1 MVENFTKNYST
12 KAITR
17 VNKPIRLRRRVI
29 QIGDKEGGDKR
40 FVRTNR
46 ADPSLE
52 ESVTGF
58 LQNWVVW
65 QIAGQP
71 W

>member
-1 MVENFTKNYST
+1 MQYVYEIQNKYETNTK
-12 KAITR
+12 K
-17 VNKPIRLRRRVI
+17 NKNSLRGLI

-46 ADPSLE
+46 APSLE

-58 LQNWVVW
+58 VQNWFVW
-65 QIAGQP
+65 KIAGQH